1 MFLEISFVHWLVILS
16 SLISLSGG
24 ISYVRGINRGDAK
37 PNLVTWFMW
46 ALAPL
51 IGVGAAISAHADLWG
66 VVRIFL
72 AGFIPLMVIFAVF
85 NNPRSYWKLTTFDFL
100 CGACSLIALIIW
112 LVIDKPVI
120 AVLFAA
126 IGDAFAGLP
135 TITKAWKH
143 PETENGLTYVASLVS
158 VCLVLPSI
166 QIWNI
171 ENSSF
176 QIYLLIVNIILI
188 YSVYRKRIFRKT
200 I

>member
-1 MFLEISFVHWLVILS
+1 MFLQISFVHWLVILS

-24 ISYVRGINRGDAK
+24 ISYVRGINKGTAK

-72 AGFIPLMVIFAVF
+72 AGFIPVIVIIAVF
-85 NNPRSYWKLTTFDFL
+85 KNPRSYWKLTTFDFL
-100 CGACSLIALIIW
+100 CGICSLIALIIW
-112 LVIDKPVI
+112 LGIDKPVI

-135 TITKAWKH
+135 TIIKAWRH

-176 QIYLLIVNIILI
+176 QIYLLFVNIILI
-188 YSVYRKRIFRKT
+188 FSVYRKKIFRET